1 MKFEIKTITPAMSHE
16 EKVYEYSLRVAYY
29 SKASKL
35 EKEKAK
41 DFNCLDLDINNEVSG
56 GFNGGGKTLCFQNEH
71 KEPCKNCNVNADHY
85 IEYLSLARKKATA
98 SRQLTVELKSKIE
111 EYEI

>member
-41 DFNCLDLDINNEVSG
+41 DFNCLDLDINNEVLNKCPTNRES
-56 GFNGGGKTLCFQNEH
+56 NPGKGC
-71 KEPCKNCNVNADHY
+71 
-85 IEYLSLARKKATA
+85 RGWKK
-98 SRQLTVELKSKIE
+98 IC
-111 EYEI
+111 